1 MKNKKIRN
9 DVILIGI
16 ILVISLAAAAV
27 TAAVHLQKN
36 SGYAA
41 EITVNGKLFGT
52 YPLSGDGEIDVD
64 GLLTVVIRDGQVS
77 VTGSNCR
84 NHLCEKHSPVSLSG
98 STIVCLPQGVVI
110 RITGDGE
117 VDALI

>member
-1 MKNKKIRN
+1 MPVNISPFMEMPSVPYSYRPKRMLHVKDAGALLRN
-9 DVILIGI
+9 CGAQI
-16 ILVISLAAAAV
+16 
-27 TAAVHLQKN
+27 K
-36 SGYAA
+36 
-41 EITVNGKLFGT
+41 VNGKLFGT